1 VFRKYLLFTFLILL
15 TCVSAGQVRIRL
27 YASENPS
34 SAALTVRSGSYE
46 IDSFNGFIMNAE
58 AGTTFFISK
67 YNGKIIIKPGF
78 QPAFTCDS
86 LFIRDKE
93 GNGTFSLRAGGRN
106 GRGKVFSG
114 DIRILPELNTLL
126 MINIPEVEA
135 YIAGVVQAE
144 GGSARNIE
152 YYKSQ
157 AILARTY
164 LYRNIGKH
172 LSDRFNLCDDTHCQA
187 FDGITGDSLI
197 VAAAQETKGQVIL
210 APDSTLV
217 ISAFHSNCGG
227 ETSPAEYAWLSG
239 QPYLQSVEDTYCRS
253 SRNASWSLTM
263 SRKQWTDY
271 LSKSGFNEDT
281 ANPST
286 LNFTQEKRV
295 NEYRSGNFT
304 LPFRQIRNDLNLRSA
319 FFSVTAE
326 GDSILLSGRGYGH
339 GVGLCQEGA
348 MVMAEKGF
356 TCLQIIEFYYHGV
369 IISDIKNA
377 LVNNTPS
384 R

>member
-1 VFRKYLLFTFLILL
+1 
-15 TCVSAGQVRIRL
+15 
-27 YASENPS
+27 
-34 SAALTVRSGSYE
+34 
-46 IDSFNGFIMNAE
+46 
-58 AGTTFFISK
+58 
-67 YNGKIIIKPGF
+67 
-78 QPAFTCDS
+78 
-86 LFIRDKE
+86 
-93 GNGTFSLRAGGRN
+93 
-106 GRGKVFSG
+106 
-114 DIRILPELNTLL
+114 
-126 MINIPEVEA
+126 
-135 YIAGVVQAE
+135 
-144 GGSARNIE
+144 
-152 YYKSQ
+152 
-157 AILARTY
+157 
-164 LYRNIGKH
+164 
-172 LSDRFNLCDDTHCQA
+172 
-187 FDGITGDSLI
+187 
-197 VAAAQETKGQVIL
+197 
-210 APDSTLV
+210 
-217 ISAFHSNCGG
+217 
-227 ETSPAEYAWLSG
+227 
-239 QPYLQSVEDTYCRS
+239 
-253 SRNASWSLTM
+253 M